1 MRDPSTRRGLGALII
16 GRGASSIGAQV
27 TFLCLP
33 AAVVAV
39 PGSSNAL
46 VAVFEGMTVLGFVV
60 FAIPAGVIADRLRP
74 HSVLLTCDLGR
85 ALCML
90 AAGWGFASAARSAE
104 TFPLVVAAVAVAVA
118 SVLGTQNDASIQRL
132 IVDYGRDSRD
142 KRAWL
147 NSWLHGLGSTAQLVG
162 PAVAGLLVA
171 TAGAALGLVLHAGTF
186 VVSALAL
193 LFGWQW
199 LRSVS
204 TPAPAPD
211 GSKVGEQLDDAV
223 RSGWSYALEGF
234 RIIRSHRLLAASTA
248 SIAMANLFSGVY
260 GATYVV
266 FVLRELK
273 LGGEGLA
280 VLGVSMAGGALLGA
294 SLTSRVVRLRGPI
307 AVLTLAPFGY
317 GLLMIVAAAPVG
329 NLWLPAGAVFGYA
342 IVSAMSAIAYVTFR
356 QEAAAQSAAGRVA
369 AASRAITGGVFSL
382 SAMGAVLLLTLLPA
396 RVVVWIAVL
405 GETASVA
412 ILVLAGGLTHLQKPR
427 DAGRSLRVKS
437 GGEG

>member
-1 MRDPSTRRGLGALII
+1 M
-16 GRGASSIGAQV
+16 
-27 TFLCLP
+27 
-33 AAVVAV
+33 AVR
-39 PGSSNAL
+39 
-46 VAVFEGMTVLGFVV
+46 
-60 FAIPAGVIADRLRP
+60 PAGV
-74 HSVLLTCDLGR
+74 
-85 ALCML
+85 
-90 AAGWGFASAARSAE
+90 AATKAARVRAGGS
-104 TFPLVVAAVAVAVA
+104 
-118 SVLGTQNDASIQRL
+118 
-132 IVDYGRDSRD
+132 
-142 KRAWL
+142 RAWDGVL
-147 NSWLHGLGSTAQLVG
+147 PPETLIAEWPPHHEAPTDYWLPVCPRTPCCGPWCVWPRSGGGSSTTTASSSTGSGVG
-162 PAVAGLLVA
+162 SLR
-171 TAGAALGLVLHAGTF
+171 GADP
-186 VVSALAL
+186 
-193 LFGWQW
+193 
-199 LRSVS
+199 SVS
-204 TPAPAPD
+204 SSSRT
-211 GSKVGEQLDDAV
+211 QRAV
-223 RSGWSYALEGF
+223 
-234 RIIRSHRLLAASTA
+234 ASTA

-356 QEAAAQSAAGRVA
+356 QEAADQSAAGRVA

-396 RVVVWIAVL
+396 RGVVWIAVL

-437 GGEG
+437 GGEGQRTDHRS